1 MVYGVIMLILDTTTK
16 SLKINLTQAPTTNN
30 LDFTAAYIDSASS
43 IIEGANDGT
52 TNGTTDVTL
61 VAAPQ
66 NSAKRIVKYI
76 TVYNGDTAAATFNL
90 KYDNNGTQRQIVKI
104 TLQPGSTWFGD
115 V

>member
-1 MVYGVIMLILDTTTK
+1 MLVLDTTTK
-16 SLKINLTQAPTTNN
+16 SLKINLTQATTASG
-30 LDFTAAYIDSASS
+30 LDFTAAYIDSANS
-43 IIEGANDGT
+43 ITEGASDGT
-52 TNGTTDVTL
+52 INGTTDVTL

-66 NSAKRIVKYI
+66 NGTKRVVKYI